1 MMILI
6 IFLSTLFKELWSV
19 YLVNLNILIGQ
30 ALPTSFCVDFQVVGV
45 SRLRVVRS
53 TPIKIS

>member
-1 MMILI
+1 MILIAGSMMILI
-6 IFLSTLFKELWSV
+6 IFLSTLFKELWGV

-45 SRLRVVRS
+45 SRL
-53 TPIKIS
+53 